1 MNPVFLPL
9 KSVWKSIL
17 LTAISLEDLNSSIII
32 EVYMHLSSNY
42 NICHLQYM
50 YKPRG
55 FYLRLPHHFC
65 SVVYFFFL
73 SLYILCGKKKIKK
86 INGTIYI
93 KSYSYTV
100 CSDLN
105 VINLEN

>member
-1 MNPVFLPL
+1 
-9 KSVWKSIL
+9 
-17 LTAISLEDLNSSIII
+17 
-32 EVYMHLSSNY
+32 
-42 NICHLQYM
+42 M

-86 INGTIYI
+86 TNGTIYI
-93 KSYSYTV
+93 KSYSYIV
-100 CSDLN
+100 RSDLN
-105 VINLEN
+105 VINLENLTIKICKPNSKPFLIASWYRPVLQPIYF